1 MGCTGLSWAQLDL
14 TVPYWVDKNGL
25 VVCVDFTVPYWVD
38 KNGLVVCVVQVVQE
52 IQVDQVIQVV

>member
-1 MGCTGLSWAQLDL
+1 MAVLKCTVMGCTGLSWAQLD
-14 TVPYWVDKNGL
+14 
-25 VVCVDFTVPYWVD
+25 FTVLYWVD